1 MMENNDKKYWLGLSK
16 IHGLGPQRFKKLY
29 SYFDSMESAWTAD
42 FNEFKLAGLE
52 ESVARNIIEERKD
65 INLDREIEK
74 LIREK
79 IELVTVLDKEYP
91 QLLSEIYDP
100 PAILYYKGNLESTG
114 DEFAISAVGTRKYS
128 SYGKQITE
136 KIIGELASQEIT
148 IVSGLALG
156 IDALVHETTLTHGGR
171 TIAVL
176 GSGLFRENIY
186 PSKNRYL
193 ADRICGN
200 NGLLVS
206 EYPPE
211 TLPLKGHFPQRNR
224 IIAGL
229 SVATLVLE
237 APERSGALITAKHA
251 LEFNRD
257 VLAVPGNINSINA
270 SGTNNLIKLGAKL
283 ITSAADVLEVLDLSQ
298 IKDFVSN
305 RKIVADSKEEEILLE
320 FLSNE
325 PIHINELIKSSS
337 LDTAMV
343 NSTLVLMEMRGKVK
357 NLGNQMYILA
367 R

>member
-1 MMENNDKKYWLGLSK
+1 MENNDKKYWLGLSK
-16 IHGLGPQRFKKLY
+16 IHGLGAQRFKKLY
-29 SYFDSMESAWTAD
+29 NYFDSMKSAWTAD
-42 FNEFKLAGLE
+42 FNEFKQAGLE
-52 ESVARNIIEERKD
+52 ESVAQNIIEERKD
-65 INLDREIEK
+65 INLDQEIEK

-79 IELVTVLDKEYP
+79 IETVTVLDKEYP
-91 QLLSEIYDP
+91 KLLSEIYDP
-100 PAILYYKGNLESTG
+100 PAILYYKGNLESAG

-128 SYGKQITE
+128 SYGKQVTE
-136 KIIGELASQEIT
+136 KIIGELARQEIT

-156 IDALVHETTLTHGGR
+156 IDGLVHETTLTHGGR

-200 NGLLVS
+200 NGLLLS

-211 TLPLKGHFPQRNR
+211 TIPLKGHFPQRNR

-229 SVATLVLE
+229 AVATLVLE
-237 APERSGALITAKHA
+237 APEHSGALITAKYA

-257 VLAVPGNINSINA
+257 VLAVPGNINSLNA

-320 FLSNE
+320 FLSGE
-325 PIHINELIKSSS
+325 PVHINELIKSSS
-337 LDTAMV
+337 LDTAVV

-357 NLGNQMYILA
+357 NLGNQMYILG